1 MEQFAT
7 YVGTLMQSRNQAHIY
22 HLQSTSYAQHIALQG
37 YYEGIIDLID
47 GLVESYQGKYGILRG
62 YKMAG
67 VVKED
72 DNPTMYFEGLS
83 KFVEIILPSLPQDTY
98 LLNQYDE
105 VTTLIEST
113 KSVSYTHLTLPTKA

>member
-7 YVGTLMQSRNQAHIY
+7 YVGTLMQSRNQTHIY
-22 HLQSTSYAQHIALQG
+22 HLQTTSYAQHVALQG
-37 YYEGIIDLID
+37 YYEGIVPLID
-47 GLVESYQGKYGILRG
+47 GLVESYQGRYGILRG

-67 VVKED
+67 VIKED
-72 DNPTMYFEGLS
+72 DNPAMYFEGLS
-83 KFVEIILPSLPQDTY
+83 KFVDVVLPSLPQDTY

-113 KSVSYTHLTLPTKA
+113 KYKLKFLH